1 MTYSELFS
9 GSNAGVNHIA
19 PSTDLSATIGEMQL
33 DLVNYELEDARTE
46 TAMASLEALDALITV
61 NLVNGAPQTAAEKM
75 YAQLATMQLFGGQ
88 HSFEEITEGYS
99 IEAFAD
105 ADQHGYAMESLKR
118 RAQGI
123 WAWIKQQVAKLWKI
137 IEAFF
142 YRLFGAIPGMR
153 KKANALRKRIEAAQG
168 KNKEETKMEI
178 DDRLV
183 TALAD
188 GDGSPITTASPII
201 SNLESCTSVIV
212 AAEKTYY
219 DKLDKLGKEIENALS
234 SADPENTDYLD
245 TINNGVNSSGAMNA
259 IATIG
264 TNIFGNISVSNFTPS
279 GKDTR
284 FTGRSAKYLKL
295 FANTSLFASKIL
307 ATEAKEGDD
316 ALSPLRL
323 SQITRSTRVELRE
336 TKPGTKK
343 QSSKTVDVWDLSD
356 CEKLADHIDKFCDV
370 AESIQRGAE
379 KGAIKKTKEK
389 LDKTGEKFGKA
400 VDNANKRTG
409 DDALPPIN
417 KSTAKSA
424 LNYVKFYGDMVAKP
438 VPQLIALNATGINAA
453 LSVANKSISYYK

>member
-1 MTYSELFS
+1 MTYSELFNS
-9 GSNAGVNHIA
+9 GTSVSHHA
-19 PSTDLSATIGEMQL
+19 PVSDLSATIGEMQV
-33 DLVNYELEDARTE
+33 DLVSYELEDTRTE
-46 TAMASLEALDALITV
+46 AAMATLDALDALIDI
-61 NLVNGAPQTAAEKM
+61 NLAKGTPQTDAEKM

-99 IEAFAD
+99 IEAFSD
-105 ADQHGYAMESLKR
+105 ADQHGYALESLKR

-123 WAWIKQQVAKLWKI
+123 WAWIKEQVTKLWKI

-178 DDRLV
+178 DARLV
-183 TALAD
+183 MALAD
-188 GDGSPITTASPII
+188 GDGTPITTASPVLG
-201 SNLESCTSVIV
+201 NLESCTDIIA

-219 DKLDKLGKEIENALS
+219 DKLDKLGNDVESTLS
-234 SADPENTDYLD
+234 SADPENTDYLAS
-245 TINNGVNSSGAMNA
+245 INSTVNSNLAYNA
-259 IATIG
+259 IYNGIKGNVFSSIRTVEFKAT
-264 TNIFGNISVSNFTPS
+264 

-284 FTGRSAKYLKL
+284 FTGRDVSHVKL
-295 FANTSLFASKIL
+295 FSNTSLFISELLAS
-307 ATEAKEGDD
+307 EAKDGDSD
-316 ALSPLRL
+316 MSPLRH
-323 SQITRSTRVELRE
+323 SQLTRSLRAELRE
-336 TKPGTKK
+336 TKTGLKK
-343 QSSKTVDVWDLSD
+343 HDSKTVDVWDLSD

-379 KGAIKKTKEK
+379 KGAIKKTKNK
-389 LDKTGEKFGKA
+389 LDKTGDKFGKM
-400 VDNANKRTG
+400 VENANKRTG
-409 DDALPPIN
+409 TDALLPEN

-424 LNYVKFYGDMVAKP
+424 LNYVKFYGDLVAKP